1 MTKRFSSTTLKTA
14 FVKSIPIFCS
24 YVFVSMAYGMMMA
37 SAGFPWYDS
46 LLVSL
51 TVYTGAFQFVL
62 ITFLSSGASLITIA
76 LTALLMNSRQS
87 FYSITFLKEFKQ
99 MGRRKLYMIHTM
111 TDETYAVNCTLD
123 LPKKEKE
130 DTMFLVALFSRC
142 YWIVGS
148 VLGGIL
154 GQIVPFDLTGLDF
167 CMTALFLIIF
177 IDQWEK
183 AEKHTPALT
192 GLGIGVIC
200 LLIFGEN
207 RFMLPA
213 LLIVSALLLLFQRKE
228 NLA

>member
-1 MTKRFSSTTLKTA
+1 MKRFSSTTLKTA

-62 ITFLSSGASLITIA
+62 IKFLSSGASLITIA

-154 GQIVPFDLTGLDF
+154 GQIIPFDLTGLDF

-192 GLGIGVIC
+192 GLGTGVK
-200 LLIFGEN
+200 LITKSRLF
-207 RFMLPA
+207 LP
-213 LLIVSALLLLFQRKE
+213 SAL
-228 NLA
+228 

>member
-76 LTALLMNSRQS
+76 LTALLLNSRQS
-87 FYSITFLKEFKQ
+87 FYSLTFLKEFKQ

-142 YWIVGS
+142 YWMIGS
-148 VLGGIL
+148 VIGGIL
-154 GQIVPFDLTGLDF
+154 GQIIPFDLTGIDF

-183 AEKHTPALT
+183 AKKHTPALT
-192 GLGIGVIC
+192 GLGIGILC

-228 NLA
+228 TLA

>member
-1 MTKRFSSTTLKTA
+1 MKRFSSTTLKTA

-111 TDETYAVNCTLD
+111 TDETCAVNCTLD

-148 VLGGIL
+148 VLGDIL
-154 GQIVPFDLTGLDF
+154 GQIIPFDLTGLDF

-183 AEKHTPALT
+183 AEKHTLALSP
-192 GLGIGVIC
+192 L
-200 LLIFGEN
+200 
-207 RFMLPA
+207 
-213 LLIVSALLLLFQRKE
+213 
-228 NLA
+228 